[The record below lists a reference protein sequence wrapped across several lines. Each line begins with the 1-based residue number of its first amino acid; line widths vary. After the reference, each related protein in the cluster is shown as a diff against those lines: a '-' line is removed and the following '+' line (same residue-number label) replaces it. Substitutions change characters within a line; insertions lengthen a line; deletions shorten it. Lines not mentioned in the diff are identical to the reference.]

1 MDLLESET
9 GELGRTQMI
18 SIGFTKYHLPCYHA
32 IMALKV
38 TIDRAGRIVL
48 PKPVRDRMQLTA
60 GTAMELEGDGER
72 ITLRPMRPQAT
83 LRKESGIWVFQG
95 PASDESIPELVGAA
109 REKRLRELKG

>member
-1 MDLLESET
+1 MTRSGIDEC
-9 GELGRTQMI
+9 
-18 SIGFTKYHLPCYHA
+18 HLPCYYA
-32 IMALKV
+32 IMTSKV

-48 PKPVRDRMQLTA
+48 PKPVRDRMQLTP

-72 ITLRPMRPQAT
+72 ITLRPVRPQAS

-95 PASDESIPELVGAA
+95 PAGDESIPELVEAA